1 MNLKK
6 ISTLCFAA
14 STLFVASS
22 AMAWESADGQ
32 HATSANVGL
41 FSDYVFRGISFSDE
55 DPAIQG
61 GLDYAHSSGFYLG
74 TWASNYAGTT
84 ADDNIEIDIYGGFAS
99 EIGDTGVGYDLTVL
113 RYMYP
118 GQSSDSEAD
127 YNEYLASVSYSY
139 FTAMIGFTPELSG
152 NSDVDEYY
160 YNLAFDYA
168 LPYDFGFTAAVG
180 YTDSERND
188 GTLGASDT
196 YMDYSIALSKSL
208 IGLDFAL
215 AYTGTNSDGEDFAF
229 GGGEEDD
236 RLVMSVGASF

>member
-14 STLFVASS
+14 STLFVVSS

-32 HATSANVGL
+32 HTTSANVGL
-41 FSDYVFRGISFSDE
+41 FSDYVFRGISLNDQ

-61 GLDYAHSSGFYLG
+61 GFDYAHSSGFYLG
-74 TWASNYAGTT
+74 TWASNYAGTA
-84 ADDNIEIDIYGGFAS
+84 ADDNLEIDIYGGFAS
-99 EIGDTGVGYDLTVL
+99 QIGDTGVGYDLTVL

-118 GQSSDSEAD
+118 GQSSGSELD

-139 FTAMIGFTPELSG
+139 FTAMMGYTPEFGGDS
-152 NSDVDEYY
+152 NVDEFY

-180 YTDSERND
+180 YTDSDRNN
-188 GTLGASDT
+188 GTALSDT
-196 YMDYSIALSKSL
+196 YMDYSISLSKSL

-229 GGGEEDD
+229 GGGEEDA

>member
-32 HATSANVGL
+32 NTVSANVGL
-41 FSDYVFRGISFSDE
+41 FSDYVFRGISFNDE
-55 DPAIQG
+55 DPALQG

-74 TWASNYAGTT
+74 TWASNYTGGTP
-84 ADDNIEIDIYGGFAS
+84 DDNLEIDIYGGFAS
-99 EIGDTGVGYDLTVL
+99 EIADTGVGYDLTVL
-113 RYMYP
+113 RYIYP
-118 GQSSDSEAD
+118 GQSSGSELD

-139 FTAMIGFTPELSG
+139 FTALVGFTPELGGDS
-152 NSDVDEYY
+152 NVDEYY

-168 LPYDFGFTAAVG
+168 LPNDFGFTAAVG
-180 YTDSERND
+180 YTDSDRND
-188 GTLGASDT
+188 GTALSDT
-196 YMDYSIALSKSL
+196 YMDYSISLSKSL
-208 IGLDFAL
+208 VGLDFAL
-215 AYTGTNSDGEDFAF
+215 AYVGTNSDGEDFAATADAA
-229 GGGEEDD
+229 DD